1 LQSPMNLNE
10 NAYKLLRG
18 RTDVDRSPLTLE
30 KLRAHSDDA
39 YVQKFA
45 RIFVEWHARVE
56 KHKPDCEYLVHLENA
71 NAHVMMLEAIGVV
84 TPAFAKHFKD
94 AVDANVENAMVG
106 MTPEAREAKL
116 RPGARQY
123 VYTIEAADMPEDV
136 AMASPGR
143 HFVPATPKKKGSKL
157 AMDTD
162 PMKLSAPVDP
172 DEARVPVYDRGDGL
186 YDGLTELGRWVVV
199 NDDDNALLD
208 KDRWKSF
215 TRFVTGTYTNIA
227 LLSAGS
233 IVVVAAADFMPTPL
247 RLALLGAGGF
257 FLKRSARR
265 ALNGRWRQQA
275 EEGVGLAVAAGALEG
290 ARLGVDQ
297 IIATLR
303 VALQEPQGVLGPWD
317 RFWERVAARFP
328 RETPGLGYIGGAEDA
343 QVNMRLATASERVRE
358 VNRVLQSNGV
368 TRFLVGALANRY
380 VLGVAVVG
388 TTLLYYA
395 GYHHSGRY
403 IPNRQRYYLGINSAK
418 RLKAQTKALRDR
430 LNQTK
435 DQIAVLNGRLPNVEE
450 ATEALRR
457 AKRANL
463 RVVAAQTTLDN
474 TKDDKVAAKRV
485 IKEFNEEKVD
495 IKARLDAID
504 RDRAAVAPDDDDL
517 QTACADVDALV
528 VRILDEKDNQV
539 PGYIQ
544 RLDAAVVLA
553 RQDLPFWPPGAGAAP
568 VAPPVGPLAPLA
580 PVAPVAPG
588 EALAALNAVGGNGQG
603 ASVVDEVFAQ
613 LRL

>member
-1 LQSPMNLNE
+1 MNLNE

-30 KLRAHSDDA
+30 KLRAHSNDA
-39 YVQKFA
+39 YLQQFA
-45 RIFVEWHARVE
+45 RIFAEWHVRVE

-84 TPAFAKHFKD
+84 TPAFAKRFTG
-94 AVDANVENAMVG
+94 AVDLNVEVAMAY
-106 MTPEAREAKL
+106 MTPEAREAQL

-123 VYTIEAADMPEDV
+123 VYEIKANDMPEDV
-136 AMASPGR
+136 AMASPSR
-143 HFVPATPKKKGSKL
+143 YFVPSTPKKKGSGL

-162 PMKLSAPVDP
+162 PMKLSAPADP

-199 NDDDNALLD
+199 NDDANALLD
-208 KDRWKSF
+208 MDRWKSF
-215 TRFVTGTYTNIA
+215 ARFVTGTYTNMA

-233 IVVVAAADFMPTPL
+233 IVVVAAADFIPTPL

-275 EEGVGLAVAAGALEG
+275 EDGVALVVAAGALEG
-290 ARLGVDQ
+290 VRLRIEDIVE
-297 IIATLR
+297 TLR
-303 VALQEPQGVLGPWD
+303 VVLQDPEPGPWGWRQ
-317 RFWERVAARFP
+317 RFREWLATKMP
-328 RETPGLGYIGGAEDA
+328 REIPLFGYFGGGEDGVA
-343 QVNMRLATASERVRE
+343 NERLATAAQRGVLA
-358 VNRVLQSNGV
+358 VKRVLESNRV

-380 VLGVAVVG
+380 VLGVGVVG
-388 TTLLYYA
+388 ATLLYYA

-418 RLKAQTKALRDR
+418 RLKAQTQALRSR
-430 LNQTK
+430 LDQSD
-435 DQIAVLNGRLPNVEE
+435 DQIGVLRGRLPSVED
-450 ATEALRR
+450 AKEALRR
-457 AKRANL
+457 AKEDNQG
-463 RVVAAQTTLDN
+463 VPAAETNVRN
-474 TKDDKVAAKRV
+474 TKDDKRAGERV
-485 IKEFNEEKVD
+485 IKEFNEEKVR
-495 IKARLDAID
+495 IKNRLNAID
-504 RDRAAVAPDDDDL
+504 RERAAVAPDDDDL
-517 QTACADVDALV
+517 QPACAAVDALV

-539 PGYIQ
+539 PAYIR
-544 RLDAAVVLA
+544 RLDAAVALA
-553 RQDLPFWPPGAGAAP
+553 VQDLPFWPPVARAAP
-568 VAPPVGPLAPLA
+568 VAPVAPLAPLA

-588 EALAALNAVGGNGQG
+588 EALAALNAVGGGGQG
-603 ASVVDEVFAQ
+603 ASAVDEVFAN

>member
-1 LQSPMNLNE
+1 MNLNE

-30 KLRAHSDDA
+30 KLRAHANDA
-39 YVQKFA
+39 YLKQFA

-84 TPAFAKHFKD
+84 TPAFATRFAH
-94 AVDANVENAMVG
+94 AVDVNVEVAMNY

-123 VYTIEAADMPEDV
+123 VYEIHADDMSMEG

-143 HFVPATPKKKGSKL
+143 HFVSATPKKKGSKL
-157 AMDTD
+157 NMDVD
-162 PMKLSAPVDP
+162 PMKLSAPADP
-172 DEARVPVYDRGDGL
+172 DEARVPAYDRGDGL
-186 YDGLTELGRWVVV
+186 YAGLTELGRWVVV

-215 TRFVTGTYTNIA
+215 TRFVTGTHTNMA
-227 LLSAGS
+227 LLGAGS
-233 IVVVAAADFMPTPL
+233 IIVVAAADFIPTPL
-247 RLALLGAGGF
+247 RLAMLGAGGF

-275 EEGVGLAVAAGALEG
+275 EEGVGLAIAAGAIEG
-290 ARLGVDQ
+290 ARYGIQ
-297 IIATLR
+297 EIIVALQ
-303 VALQEPQGVLGPWD
+303 VALQEPQPVPRGMID
-317 RFWERVAARFP
+317 RAMEYFFTNFT
-328 RETPGLGYIGGAEDA
+328 REWYGDWYFGGGEDTA
-343 QVNMRLATASERVRE
+343 WNLRLATASERVRE
-358 VNRVLQSNGV
+358 VNRVLQSSAV
-368 TRFLVGALANRY
+368 TRFLVGALANRH
-380 VLGVAVVG
+380 VLGVGVVG

-430 LNQTK
+430 LDQTK

-474 TKDDKVAAKRV
+474 TKDDKVAGKRV

-495 IKARLDAID
+495 IKDRLDAID

-517 QTACADVDALV
+517 QLACAAVDALV
-528 VRILDEKDNQV
+528 VRILDEKDNQI
-539 PGYIQ
+539 PNYKR
-544 RLDAAVVLA
+544 RLDAAVALA
-553 RQDLPFWPPGAGAAP
+553 RQDLPFWPPGAGAAH

-603 ASVVDEVFAQ
+603 ASAVDEVFAQ